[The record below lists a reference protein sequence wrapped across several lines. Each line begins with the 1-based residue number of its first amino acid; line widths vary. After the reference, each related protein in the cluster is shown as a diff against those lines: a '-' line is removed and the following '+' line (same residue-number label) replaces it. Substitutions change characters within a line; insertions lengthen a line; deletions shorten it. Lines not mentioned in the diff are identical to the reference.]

1 MLNMKKLL
9 MPFVVAIIAIVSS
22 SCSVSS
28 YMTQNTNVNQTN
40 VVLSEANFHIVKTVS
55 ADVSQ
60 TYVFGIG
67 GISKRA
73 LKNNAVSELTKK
85 AELTG
90 SQALVNITLHED
102 FKTILFVNKRTI
114 RAHGTVVE
122 FEK

>member
-1 MLNMKKLL
+1 

-40 VVLSEANFHIVKTVS
+40 VVLREANFHIVKTVS